1 MSVQPPGVPPSWDTD
16 KIRTQLREWRKRLLD
31 ISQSNPLLGLN
42 RSRVSKLQV
51 RNPGAAELFSKLVL
65 KEAKLRMPFARR
77 EHTGHGHKLLFEGEL
92 GEEGWLIETGDVEF
106 DVAPQDLMR
115 RLRRIHDNARTAVQ
129 ERGVTTLFLT
139 FGLLRWKDERMG
151 ELASPLWM
159 VPCEFIDQGPAAALR
174 LSMADDE
181 MQLNPALEVYLAEQH
196 KVTLPPVEE
205 EADSE
210 SLQGFLKSVARK
222 VREQKWEVTEEA
234 WLSTFSFESL
244 VLHQDLK
251 NMEEIAVQNSLI
263 AALANARPWNEAR
276 EQVQNELDD
285 LPMPQAAPVP
295 ALDADSSQ
303 LQAMMLATAGRHVVI
318 HGPPGT
324 GKSQTISNVI
334 AAALE
339 RGQKVLFVSAKMAAL
354 NVVYDRLN
362 KLSLGHFCLEAHST
376 KAGKA
381 RIIDD
386 LRRTLER
393 EPITQDNRLEAQ
405 IELLKQVRIRLNEY
419 VRALHKRFEPLELT
433 VYEAIGKA
441 AKLRSEPDILCP
453 LPWADPLNVSNPDL
467 QQALNLLDDFTVLA
481 NVFDRRSEHP
491 WAGIEPAPGNPL
503 QALTLQAWLTSL
515 ATGLEVTA
523 QSLSG
528 LHPFFPCG
536 HAPSFQQVGQVVPAL
551 RALAQVDRL
560 PDNWWQTPME
570 RLKEESGF
578 FAKAATMAKE
588 FLAKESERCQC
599 FDVGWC
605 EAATLLE
612 PIKRTFASWYRRI
625 TPSYWTWRSTIR
637 AKLKPN
643 AKSDFPSL
651 LRYQRLAS
659 ELCDL
664 DAWFQQNRERMCA
677 SVTNEGLHDPD
688 ALARV
693 ALQFRA
699 AALLRQALATI
710 GISPKE
716 GCAAVSAEVHMA
728 IENLLSKLPPQSSEL
743 ADSVAKVD
751 SLWPKGFV
759 NGASASTAPSGAVSA
774 QARKLLTNIHL
785 LQEWLQLTRILKR
798 CSDQGLSGF
807 IERFGDISAK
817 RARAVFEKCFYNA
830 WASAAI
836 ASSQALGD
844 FIGAGRMELIQK
856 FRAVDKKT
864 QELQLAH
871 IRTVASA
878 GAQKVRSANGDLGE
892 IGEVGILQ
900 RELQKKKR
908 IRPLRRLF
916 ADIPN
921 VLQALKPCMLMS
933 PISVSTFLKP
943 GSCKFDL
950 VIFDEASQL
959 PTPEA
964 IPSILRAGTVI
975 VAGDSNQLP
984 PTSFFETSIFDD
996 ADEFKE
1002 EQDSVQPPLDS
1013 LLDECQAIIPVFQE
1027 SHLKWHYRSR
1037 DERLIKFSNHYFY
1050 DNGLIT
1056 FPSALPCAPDRGV
1069 QLEYTAAGTWDRGK
1083 SRTNRVEALRVTQ
1096 LVVRHYQEFPVRS
1109 LGVVAMNRSQTELI
1123 EDLLAEERRANPEID
1138 ALIGCDS
1145 AEPFFIKSLE
1155 NVQGDERDTMIISV
1169 GYGKD
1174 SQGHLTLNFG
1184 PLNTEGGWCR
1194 LNVLVTRAKWQTI
1207 LVTSMRAAELDGINP
1222 NNRGAMAL
1230 KNFIDYAEHSC
1241 ELPPPPPALTFAET
1255 NDFEDAV
1262 RGALIERGLSVD
1274 AQVGASKFR
1283 IDLAIRHR
1291 QDPSRYALGV
1301 ECDGAGYHSSRTA
1314 RDRDLL
1320 REQVLRQMKW
1330 RIHRVWS
1337 TEWFHN
1343 PEAAV
1348 SSILQS
1354 LEQAEAVPPEQLVE
1368 APPLPRTVDPE
1379 GRDGVPP
1386 TADQQHVRTAST
1398 PVGKYPA
1405 GRPYQKFKG
1414 GGVLDIDV
1422 LIKPTNVR
1430 NLAHLISLIVQCE
1443 GPVHQS
1449 LVVERL
1455 KEMFGLHS
1463 IHKESSTTKNIE
1475 VAISLAYAAGQVR
1488 RPRRNGFLFTCAADV
1503 TGYRTPGDGVE
1514 RSIDMIAPEEL
1525 EFAVLHL
1532 VEEQFGAQREKI
1544 PPTVARLLGVNRLN
1558 SEGSTLISQV
1568 VDGLVERGALRVS
1581 GPQVY
1586 LGDSTIPKT

>member
-1 MSVQPPGVPPSWDTD
+1 MSVQLPGVPPSWETD
-16 KIRTQLREWRKRLLD
+16 KIRARLREWRKRLLD
-31 ISQSNPLLGLN
+31 INQSNPLLGLN

-51 RNPGAAELFSKLVL
+51 KNPGAAELFSKLVL

-92 GEEGWLIETGDVEF
+92 GDEGWLMETGDVEF
-106 DVAPQDLMR
+106 DVTPQDLMR

-181 MQLNPALEVYLAEQH
+181 MQLNPALEVYLGEQH
-196 KVTLPPVEE
+196 KLTLPPVEE
-205 EADSE
+205 EPDGG
-210 SLQGFLKSVARK
+210 SLQSFLRAVARK
-222 VREQKWEVTEEA
+222 VREQKWEVTEET

-263 AALANARPWNEAR
+263 AALANARPWNEVR
-276 EQVQNELDD
+276 EQVQHELDE
-285 LPMPQAAPVP
+285 LPVPQTAPVP
-295 ALDADSSQ
+295 TLAADSSQ
-303 LQAMMLATAGRHVVI
+303 LQAMMLATAGRNVVI

-324 GKSQTISNVI
+324 GKSQTISNII
-334 AAALE
+334 AEALG

-362 KLSLGHFCLEAHST
+362 KLRLGQFCLEAHST

-386 LRRTLER
+386 LRRTLEQ
-393 EPITQDNRLEAQ
+393 EPITQDNQLETQ
-405 IELLKQVRIRLNEY
+405 IELLKQIRTRLNEY
-419 VRALHKRFEPLELT
+419 VSALHKRLEPLGLT
-433 VYEAIGKA
+433 VYEAIGKV
-441 AKLRSEPDILCP
+441 AKLSSEPDILSA
-453 LPWADPLNVSNPDL
+453 LPWADPLRVSNPDL
-467 QQALNLLDDFTVLA
+467 QQVLTLLDDFAVLA

-491 WAGIEPAPGNPL
+491 WAGIEPAPGEPL
-503 QALTLQAWLTSL
+503 QALTLQTWLTSL
-515 ATGLEVTA
+515 ARGLEATA
-523 QSLSG
+523 QALGS
-528 LHPFFPCG
+528 LHPFVPRG
-536 HAPSFQQVGQVVPAL
+536 HDLSFQQVGRVAPAL
-551 RALAQVDRL
+551 SALLQVDHL
-560 PDNWWQTPME
+560 PDNWWQTTME

-588 FLAKESERCQC
+588 FQTKESECWLL
-599 FDVGWC
+599 FDIGWC

-612 PIKRTFASWYRRI
+612 PIKRTFAKWYQRI
-625 TPSYWTWRSTIR
+625 TPSYWKWRSAIR
-637 AKLKPN
+637 GRLKPG

-651 LRYQRLAS
+651 LRYHRLVH
-659 ELCDL
+659 ELCSL
-664 DAWFQQNRERMCA
+664 DTWFAQNRERLCA
-677 SVTNEGLHDPD
+677 SVAYEHLHDSE
-688 ALARV
+688 ALAGV
-693 ALQFRA
+693 ALELRA
-699 AALLRQALATI
+699 AVLLRQALTTI
-710 GISPKE
+710 GIAPEE
-716 GCAAVSAEVHMA
+716 GCATVSGEVHKA
-728 IENLLSKLPPQSSEL
+728 IQNLLSTLPPQSLEL
-743 ADSVAKVD
+743 TDSVKRVD
-751 SLWPKGFV
+751 SLWPNGFV
-759 NGASASTAPSGAVSA
+759 NGASVSA
-774 QARKLLTNIHL
+774 APCSAVAARARQLLTNIHL
-785 LQEWLQLTRILKR
+785 LQEWLQLMRILKR
-798 CSDQGLSGF
+798 CEDQGLSGF
-807 IERFGDISAK
+807 IGHLGDTSAK
-817 RARAVFEKCFYNA
+817 RARAVFEKCFYKA
-830 WASAAI
+830 WTSAAI
-836 ASSQALGD
+836 VGSEALAE
-844 FIGAGRMELIQK
+844 FIGAGRAEMIQK

-864 QELQLAH
+864 QELQAAY
-871 IRTVASA
+871 IRAAASA

-964 IPSILRAGTVI
+964 IPSILRAGAVV

-984 PTSFFETSIFDD
+984 PTSFFETSIFDET
-996 ADEFKE
+996 DEFKE

-1056 FPSALPCAPDRGV
+1056 FPSALPCAPGRGV
-1069 QLEYTAAGTWDRGK
+1069 RLEYISAGIWDRGK
-1083 SRTNRVEALRVTQ
+1083 SRTNREEALRATQ
-1096 LVVRHYQEFPVRS
+1096 LVVRHYQEFPMRS

-1123 EDLLAEERRANPEID
+1123 EDLLAEERRANPELD

-1155 NVQGDERDTMIISV
+1155 NVQGDERDTMVISV

-1184 PLNTEGGWCR
+1184 PLNTEGGWRR
-1194 LNVLVTRAKWQTI
+1194 LNVLVTRAKWQTV
-1207 LVTSMRAAELDGINP
+1207 LVTSMRSSELDGINP
-1222 NNRGAMAL
+1222 NNRGALAL
-1230 KNFIDYAEHSC
+1230 KNFIEYAERSC
-1241 ELPPPPPALTFAET
+1241 ELPLPPPTLTFAET

-1262 RGALIERGLSVD
+1262 RGALVEKGLSVD

-1301 ECDGAGYHSSRTA
+1301 ECDGASYHSSRTA

-1343 PEAAV
+1343 PEATI
-1348 SSILQS
+1348 SSIIQS
-1354 LEQAEAVPPEQLVE
+1354 LEQAEAAPPEQLVE
-1368 APPLPRTVDPE
+1368 AAPLPSTDDPE
-1379 GRDGVPP
+1379 GHGAGPVV
-1386 TADQQHVRTAST
+1386 ANQQPVRAAST
-1398 PVGKYPA
+1398 TVGKYPA
-1405 GRPYQKFKG
+1405 GRPYQKFRA
-1414 GGVLDIDV
+1414 GGVLDIDILLKFTNARALAN
-1422 LIKPTNVR
+1422 LI
-1430 NLAHLISLIVQCE
+1430 ALIVQRE

-1455 KEMFGLHS
+1455 KEVFGLHS
-1463 IHKESSTTKNIE
+1463 IHKESNTTKNIDQAIGL
-1475 VAISLAYAAGQVR
+1475 AISLGKLR
-1488 RPRRNGFLFTCAADV
+1488 RQRRNGFLFTCAADFM
-1503 TGYRTPGDGVE
+1503 GYRTPGEGVE
-1514 RSIDMIAPEEL
+1514 RGIDLIAPEEL

-1544 PPTVARLLGVNRLN
+1544 PQAVARLLGINRLN
-1558 SEGSTLISQV
+1558 SEGATLISQV
-1568 VDGLVERGALRVS
+1568 VDDLVERGVLRIS

-1586 LGDSTIPKT
+1586 LSDSAVTTA